1 MLYSAVDGSVH
12 CSAVECGAV
21 RCGAV
26 QCSAVQC
33 NAVRCGAVP
42 LAGHNVWISDRV
54 GDGDISGQK
63 GEDEAVSGYIWTNM
77 GYMGMYLNIFGNL
90 RI

>member
-1 MLYSAVDGSVH
+1 MAVYTVVQFSP
-12 CSAVECGAV
+12 
-21 RCGAV
+21 V
-26 QCSAVQC
+26 QCV
-33 NAVRCGAVP
+33 VVP

-77 GYMGMYLNIFGNL
+77 GYIGVYLNIFGYL